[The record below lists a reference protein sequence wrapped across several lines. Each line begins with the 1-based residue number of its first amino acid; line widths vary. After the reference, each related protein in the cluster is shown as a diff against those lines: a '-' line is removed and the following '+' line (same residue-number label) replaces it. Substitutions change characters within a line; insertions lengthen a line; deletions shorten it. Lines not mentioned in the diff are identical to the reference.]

1 MYGHLFFDKE
11 CKTYNGN
18 NEASSTNDACLT
30 GCLHVEECKWIHIY
44 HADQVKV
51 IQRLQH
57 KTRNKGEIA
66 LNSLIQEIPS

>member
-30 GCLHVEECKWIHIY
+30 GCLHVEECKWSHNY
-44 HADQVKV
+44 DHAQ
-51 IQRLQH
+51 I
-57 KTRNKGEIA
+57 
-66 LNSLIQEIPS
+66 SIPSRSKTTE